1 MGTIERDYKINK
13 NRMNEQRLHVV
24 SFQAPWPADYGGAI
38 DVWYKLKALRTIG
51 ASVTLHAFAYGGR
64 RIGPELRAAADEVF
78 LYPRAPIIRSLLS
91 PTPMIVKSR
100 ADRSLLDRLAAI
112 PPGDVILFEGL
123 HTTAWLSHP
132 RLRDKR
138 KLVRTHN
145 VEHDYYRMLAGSAS
159 SPAKKAFFLSES
171 LKLKHYEKALSHADV
186 ILAISEGDTEYFR
199 RRFPDVDVRL
209 LPCFFN
215 DTTPPENAAGSE
227 RPEGLPEGPYI
238 LYNGNL
244 TVPENIA
251 GALHVINEIAP
262 RLPEE
267 LTVVVAGRE
276 PAPSVLA
283 AAASKRN
290 VRIVASPPE
299 ELMQSLMRNAA
310 CSLLVTAQPTG
321 IKLKLLNTLSATS
334 GHIVANSLML
344 NDSVLRRVCHQ
355 ADSPQRQAELLV
367 SLAASPPTPADLER
381 RHEILRT
388 RFDNTLSAR
397 IILDSMR
404 G

>member
-1 MGTIERDYKINK
+1 
-13 NRMNEQRLHVV
+13 MNEQRLHIV
-24 SFQAPWPADYGGAI
+24 SFQVPWPADYGGAI
-38 DVWYKLKALRTIG
+38 DVWYKLKALRALG
-51 ASVTLHAFAYGGR
+51 VGVTLHTFAYGGR
-64 RIGPELRAAADEVF
+64 TVSQELRDVADEVF
-78 LYPRAPIIRSLLS
+78 IYPRASILRSLLS

-100 ADRSLLDRLAAI
+100 ADRTLLDRLAAI
-112 PPGDVILFEGL
+112 PPSDVILFEGL
-123 HTTAWLSHP
+123 HTTAWLTHP

-159 SPAKKAFFLSES
+159 SPARKAFFLTES
-171 LKLKHYEKALSHADV
+171 MKLRRYEKALARADV
-186 ILAISEGDTEYFR
+186 ILAISEGDADYFS
-199 RRFPDVDVRL
+199 RRFPDADVRL

-215 DTTPPENAAGSE
+215 DTPAPPNAE
-227 RPEGLPEGPYI
+227 EGESRTDGVPDHPYI

-251 GALHVINEIAP
+251 GALHIINEIAP
-262 RLPEE
+262 RLPAD

-276 PAPSVLA
+276 PDPSVMA
-283 AAASKRN
+283 AAASKSN

-299 ELMQSLMRNAA
+299 NLMQSLMRNAA
-310 CSLLVTAQPTG
+310 CSLLVTGQPTG

-355 ADSPQRQAELLV
+355 ADTPQLQADLLM
-367 SLAASPPTPADLER
+367 SLAASPPTPADLEKR
-381 RHEILRT
+381 REILRT

-397 IILDSMR
+397 IILESMKKA
-404 G
+404 